1 MFLISLMAIQTLDLT
16 RFTNNEHYTVVEL
29 VLHTLSSARLTNNLA
44 SQRMEGLKEAF
55 MRESEA
61 FKALHKRFSKND
73 LNEIDRQLCDKT
85 EYSRQMQELMRMCTD
100 EAVLEA
106 VDKLRSV
113 RAATDLAY
121 RQMVEILNALLVV
134 SPNDELERIQTQMNQ
149 QAEYV
154 EYKYQ
159 GGKKASHES
168 ALLKAGEIP
177 AGLSAL
183 ASENNEAQVRLMTIP
198 LGQKVN
204 EG

>member
-1 MFLISLMAIQTLDLT
+1 MAIQILDLT

-29 VLHTLSSARLTNNLA
+29 VLHTLSTANLTNKMA

-55 MRESEA
+55 THESDA
-61 FKALHKRFSKND
+61 FKTLHKRFGSND

-85 EYSRQMQELMRMCTD
+85 EYSRQMQELMRLCTD

-106 VDKLRSV
+106 VDRLRSV
-113 RAATDLAY
+113 RASTDLAY

-134 SPNDELERIQTQMNQ
+134 SPNDELRRVETLLNQ

-154 EYKYQ
+154 AYKYQ
-159 GGKKASHES
+159 GGKRASES
-168 ALLKAGEIP
+168 SLLEAGEIP

-183 ASENNEAQVRLMTIP
+183 ASASENSEAQVRLMTIP
-198 LGQKVN
+198 LAQKVK